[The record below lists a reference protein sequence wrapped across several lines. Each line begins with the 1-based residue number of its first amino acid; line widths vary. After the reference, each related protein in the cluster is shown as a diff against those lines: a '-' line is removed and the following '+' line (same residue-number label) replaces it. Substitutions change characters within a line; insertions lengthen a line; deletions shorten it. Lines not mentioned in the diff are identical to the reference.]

1 MKKKAR
7 AKNTSECLAHAV
19 VIASPAK
26 ICSCYS
32 HVKKVGICN
41 SLATKIEPQEKFL
54 VVFEVRV
61 NLNTTTGWTTA
72 AHSTGAM
79 AAHGDLI

>member
-1 MKKKAR
+1 M
-7 AKNTSECLAHAV
+7 
-19 VIASPAK
+19 
-26 ICSCYS
+26 
-32 HVKKVGICN
+32 KKVGICN

-79 AAHGDLI
+79 AAHGDLICEYKHGLLISLEAFS